1 MLFQMS
7 PDGAREEGVEANS
20 VDYVMP
26 CCPDFEA
33 LGPSG
38 PGSIRGFQ
46 NSGRVSLRSA
56 EVAITTNQN
65 DETVLG
71 PERRHEMETSESSRK
86 GKGIDCDEKWQG

>member
-20 VDYVMP
+20 VDYVMSY
-26 CCPDFEA
+26 CLDFEA

-46 NSGRVSLRSA
+46 TPDGFHFGL
-56 EVAITTNQN
+56 
-65 DETVLG
+65 L
-71 PERRHEMETSESSRK
+71 
-86 GKGIDCDEKWQG
+86 KWQ